1 LLMERKYIQDR
12 YSRQL
17 PLIGVDGQL
26 RLLKS
31 TALVVGAGGLGS
43 PTLLYLVAA
52 GVGKVIVVD
61 RGYVDLP
68 DLNRQ
73 ILYTEEDV
81 GKPKAL
87 AAQERLRKLSSST
100 TIIGYV
106 MDIQDTNF
114 EKLLADADVV
124 VDCLDSWSARL
135 ALNELA
141 VRYSKTLVHAGIQSY
156 YGQATTVIPRQTPC
170 LRCIVAKPAEEGKPI
185 PVIGFTPAVLGAIEA
200 AEAIRVLLGE
210 RPALAGEL
218 LIVDLKNMEFS
229 KVKISRRGDCPVCG
243 FSR

>member
-1 LLMERKYIQDR
+1 MEIGYIQDR

-17 PLIGVDGQL
+17 PLIGLEGQL
-26 RLLKS
+26 KLLKS

-52 GVGKVIVVD
+52 GVGRVIVVD
-61 RGYVDLP
+61 KGYVDLP

-73 ILYTEEDV
+73 VLYTERDI

-87 AAQERLRKLSSST
+87 VAQERLRKLSSST

-106 MDIQDTNF
+106 MDVHDADF
-114 EKLLADADVV
+114 EKLVAEADVV
-124 VDCLDSWSARL
+124 IDCLDNWPAR
-135 ALNELA
+135 AVLNEL
-141 VRYSKTLVHAGIQSY
+141 VVKYSKVLVHAGVHSY
-156 YGQATTVIPRQTPC
+156 YGQVTTVIPGQTPC
-170 LRCIVAKPAEEGKPI
+170 LNCIVTRPAERTEQI
-185 PVIGFTPAVLGAIEA
+185 PVIGYTPAVLGAIEV

-218 LIVDLKNMEFS
+218 LIVDLRNIEFS
-229 KVKISRRGDCPVCG
+229 KVKISRRIDCPVCSYRG
-243 FSR
+243 